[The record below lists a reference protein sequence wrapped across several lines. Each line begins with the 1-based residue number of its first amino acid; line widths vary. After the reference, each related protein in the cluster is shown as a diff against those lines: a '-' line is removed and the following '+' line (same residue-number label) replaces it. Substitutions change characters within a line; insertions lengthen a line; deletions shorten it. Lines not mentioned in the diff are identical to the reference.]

1 MPRIDSK
8 FDKKDYIYMISL
20 LSINAYFINAYCQP
34 ISMIKVEQPCLL
46 CFSSNSYNGNI
57 NGIYCIRNLLNCYQ
71 SAITFPFLL
80 FSVLVLQIAFP

>member
-1 MPRIDSK
+1 MR
-8 FDKKDYIYMISL
+8 SL
-20 LSINAYFINAYCQP
+20 LSIKAYFIKAYCQP
-34 ISMIKVEQPCLL
+34 ISIIKVEQPCLL
-46 CFSSNSYNGNI
+46 YYTCFSSNSYNGNI